1 MGLNRNGKS
10 ERRGSAP
17 LLISIFWLI
26 ATLGA
31 VYIAAPE
38 TDLRNNRASA
48 PVRDDA
54 RVAHENDNRS
64 APVQN
69 SMRIAALEALHLK
82 IKSGLRADAGS
93 HDGIVPDRNALVLA
107 GQQPTSPSE
116 TGSSLALVRI
126 GVFSARAPPATL
138 A

>member
-38 TDLRNNRASA
+38 ADLRNNRASA

-64 APVQN
+64 TPVQN

-82 IKSGLRADAGS
+82 MKGGLRADASS
-93 HDGIVPDRNALVLA
+93 HDGILPDGKALFLVGGTL
-107 GQQPTSPSE
+107 TSSSE
-116 TGSSLALVRI
+116 PGSSLALDRI

>member
-1 MGLNRNGKS
+1 MGFSRNGKS
-10 ERRGSAP
+10 GRRGSAP

-38 TDLRNNRASA
+38 TDLRNNRAST

-54 RVAHENDNRS
+54 RLAHESDNRS
-64 APVQN
+64 GPVQN

-82 IKSGLRADAGS
+82 IKSGMRAGTDS
-93 HDGIVPDRNALVLA
+93 HDGLLPGGNELVLISRQSA
-107 GQQPTSPSE
+107 SPLE
-116 TGSSLALVRI
+116 TGSSLVLEQI
-126 GVFSARAPPATL
+126 SVFSARAPPL
-138 A
+138 ALA

>member
-10 ERRGSAP
+10 GRRGSTP

-38 TDLRNNRASA
+38 TDLRNNRANA

-54 RVAHENDNRS
+54 RIAHENDNRS

-82 IKSGLRADAGS
+82 INSGLRAGADS
-93 HDGIVPDRNALVLA
+93 HDGLLPGGNELVLISRQSA
-107 GQQPTSPSE
+107 SPSK
-116 TGSSLALVRI
+116 TGSSLALEQT
-126 GVFSARAPPATL
+126 GVFSARAPPFAL

>member
-1 MGLNRNGKS
+1 MGFYRNDKS
-10 ERRGSAP
+10 GRRGSAP

-38 TDLRNNRASA
+38 TDLRNNRANA

-54 RVAHENDNRS
+54 RLAHENDNRS

-82 IKSGLRADAGS
+82 FKSGLRADANS
-93 HDGIVPDRNALVLA
+93 QDGILPDGNALILVGRQLA
-107 GQQPTSPSE
+107 TPSE
-116 TGSSLALVRI
+116 KGSILALEQI
-126 GVFSARAPPATL
+126 GVFSARAPPTTL

>member
-1 MGLNRNGKS
+1 MSFYRNGKS
-10 ERRGSAP
+10 GRRGSAP

-31 VYIAAPE
+31 LYIAAPE
-38 TDLRNNRASA
+38 TDLRNNRANA

-64 APVQN
+64 APAQN

-82 IKSGLRADAGS
+82 IKSSLRANAET
-93 HDGIVPDRNALVLA
+93 HDGLLPNTRQLFFADRHHTASN
-107 GQQPTSPSE
+107 E
-116 TGSSLALVRI
+116 IRSSIILEQISLFR
-126 GVFSARAPPATL
+126 ARAPPSAT

>member
-26 ATLGA
+26 ATLGV
-31 VYIAAPE
+31 VYIVAPE

-54 RVAHENDNRS
+54 RLAHESDNRS

-82 IKSGLRADAGS
+82 IKPGINRGWRTWAAASSQSNRLHLPKMTINLCCQHERGQLR
-93 HDGIVPDRNALVLA
+93 RW
-107 GQQPTSPSE
+107 
-116 TGSSLALVRI
+116 
-126 GVFSARAPPATL
+126 
-138 A
+138 

>member
-54 RVAHENDNRS
+54 RLAHESDNRS

-82 IKSGLRADAGS
+82 IKSGLRADTNS
-93 HDGIVPDRNALVLA
+93 HDGIVPDGNALILA
-107 GQQPTSPSE
+107 GAQSAAPFE
-116 TGSSLALVRI
+116 TGSSLALDRI
-126 GVFSARAPPATL
+126 SVFSARAPPL
-138 A
+138 ALA